1 MKTAPLIMFVLSLI
15 LTGCAQSPGSG
26 LNKKAAGPTFLAQV
40 ASPGCLGAASINNT
54 LTPPA
59 LYQGMVSCVK
69 ANNVSDGILLYA
81 VAGSYSYFDA
91 LRLNSDQAREAH
103 SSMLGEALG
112 MLTPQQRQTFWQALN
127 AKLSDKQ
134 QLAGVCRQVQAI
146 GKPVY
151 APVYLMS
158 VGGGSSET
166 GAAEQP
172 KLWNQALSGYLHC
185 ATDIVSIR

>member
-1 MKTAPLIMFVLSLI
+1 MKTAPLMMLVLTLI
-15 LTGCAQSPGSG
+15 LTGCAQSPGSS
-26 LNKKAAGPTFLAQV
+26 KKGAGTTFLTQV

-54 LTPPA
+54 LTPPV
-59 LYQGMVSCVK
+59 LYQGMVSCIK
-69 ANNVSDGILLYA
+69 ANNVNDGILLYA
-81 VAGSYSYFDA
+81 VAGSYSYFDS

-103 SSMLGEALG
+103 ASMLGEALG
-112 MLTPQQRQTFWQALN
+112 MLSPPQRQTFWQALN
-127 AKLSDKQ
+127 SKLSNKQ
-134 QLAGVCRQVQAI
+134 QLAGVCRQVQSI

-158 VGGGSSET
+158 ADGGRGET
-166 GAAEQP
+166 GAVEQP